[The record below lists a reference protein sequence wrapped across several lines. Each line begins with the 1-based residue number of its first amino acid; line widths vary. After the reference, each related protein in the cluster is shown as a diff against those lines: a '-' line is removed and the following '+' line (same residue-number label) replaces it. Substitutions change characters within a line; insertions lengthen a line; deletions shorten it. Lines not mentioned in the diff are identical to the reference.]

1 MVSGLSVT
9 YYGRRK
15 RIREI
20 ANKLHGDGC
29 SLSPDLWFK
38 LACDEHDI
46 EYRERRKLDD
56 QGNVNG
62 PAWKWGADA
71 RLWKNIKNSSPILP
85 YGLKWLSPT
94 AAIYY
99 VMVTLFGWSAWVKGP
114 EKLMETRKE
123 SV

>member
-1 MVSGLSVT
+1 MGKGLSVT
-9 YYGRRK
+9 YYGRRR
-15 RIREI
+15 RIHEI

-46 EYRERRKLDD
+46 EYREHRKLDTH
-56 QGNVNG
+56 GNENG
-62 PAWKWGADA
+62 PSWKWGADA

-85 YGLKWLSPT
+85 YGLKWMSPT

-99 VMVTLFGWSAWVKGP
+99 VMVTLFGWSAWHKGRFQSTQ
-114 EKLMETRKE
+114 EGQ